1 MVASIKERRIMYAV
15 TFKFEDVQ
23 DTATLSDDMEI
34 NAVFHAGIAMG
45 IQMLELSDIGGMMEM
60 LAPGTFDDVLTKMDK
75 FVKSA
80 EISVRQ
86 I

>member
-1 MVASIKERRIMYAV
+1 MYEV

-23 DTATLSDDMEI
+23 DTATMSDDVEI

-45 IQMLELSDIGGMMEM
+45 IQMLEVSDIGAMMELM
-60 LAPGTFDDVLTKMDK
+60 APGTFDDVLAKMDK
-75 FVKSA
+75 FVKGA

>member
-1 MVASIKERRIMYAV
+1 VASIKERRIMYEV

-23 DTATLSDDMEI
+23 DTATMSDDVEI
-34 NAVFHAGIAMG
+34 NAVFHAGIAM
-45 IQMLELSDIGGMMEM
+45 LEVSDIGAMMELM
-60 LAPGTFDDVLTKMDK
+60 APGTFDDVLTKMDK

-80 EISVRQ
+80 EISVRR

>member
-1 MVASIKERRIMYAV
+1 MYAV
-15 TFKFEDVQ
+15 TFKFEGVQ
-23 DTATLSDDMEI
+23 DTATMSDDVEI

-45 IQMLELSDIGGMMEM
+45 IQMLELSDIGAMVELM
-60 LAPGTFDDVLTKMDK
+60 APGTFDDVLTKMDK
-75 FVKSA
+75 FVKGA

>member
-1 MVASIKERRIMYAV
+1 MYAV

-23 DTATLSDDMEI
+23 DTATMSDDVEI

-45 IQMLELSDIGGMMEM
+45 LQMLELSDAGSMIEM
-60 LAPGTFDDVLTKMDK
+60 LMPGTFDQVFEKMDK
-75 FVKSA
+75 FVRSA
-80 EISVRQ
+80 EITVKQ